1 MLSCDSERKHLLHII
16 VPTKGFAEGRC
27 FVVQSR
33 YKQWIGLTKRKEHLP
48 GEVNDG
54 NTSLKPEICRVGCL
68 EVWEDEGDRQEW
80 ELTKM
85 TGFWNLQMSGTAW
98 HPCSAEELGGGCC
111 HS

>member
-1 MLSCDSERKHLLHII
+1 M
-16 VPTKGFAEGRC
+16 VPTNDFAEGRC

-33 YKQWIGLTKRKEHLP
+33 YKQRIGLDKRKEHFP
-48 GEVNDG
+48 GGVDLG
-54 NTSLKPEICRVGCL
+54 NTSLKPGICRVGCL

-80 ELTKM
+80 ELTKI
-85 TGFWNLQMSGTAW
+85 TGFWNLHPVLGEMSGTAW